1 MFSIARVRLDSDE
14 FDLTC
19 EASGS
24 KRKDFAMNRPML
36 VFLASL
42 VLLTSAFAAV
52 PWKEMTDR
60 GISGY
65 DDIFSSYP

>member
-1 MFSIARVRLDSDE
+1 
-14 FDLTC
+14 
-19 EASGS
+19 
-24 KRKDFAMNRPML
+24 MNRPML